1 MSSEADS
8 SSVDPRLV
16 SYLAE
21 LRQRYTPQ
29 RRLLLVQPPQFLFDA
44 VNLDVIRRRGYY
56 AYPPTGLQW
65 LKSALAEKKD
75 MQTAICD
82 LNLLLLQRLVA
93 DHAFCPENWLTLLD
107 RQLEQ
112 FQPSVVC
119 VTGLTVY
126 TDLFSSTHPIAATLR
141 HLMEAGRYIVMAGG
155 PTVSNEI
162 SGYLT
167 SGLCHLVVDGEG
179 EYAIRHLVEALFE
192 EQIAT
197 PVTPNIYFSG
207 DALKADGKSG
217 PVIPVGNLVKSYE
230 AIPVEQY
237 CHAGCLNPYSRM
249 IGQDIPYA
257 VFQLN
262 RGCRCNCAFC
272 GVRPF
277 MGPGIRTH
285 QLAPLLEEMHYL
297 VEKRGIRHFE
307 ALDDDLLANPLTTA
321 AFLQGLI
328 PLRQR
333 YGITWAANNGLI
345 TNAITPE
352 LLELMRATGCIGFK
366 IGIEAGSI
374 EMLRRMKKPGTPA
387 TFKKIA
393 VLLQQYPEFFVGGNY
408 IIGLF
413 GEETFGQ
420 MLATFRLAI
429 ELNLDWSTFS
439 IFQVT
444 NNPGSLTEKLH
455 AMSGSATDFIPTKS
469 IASRN
474 LQQDSSFP
482 LGAELF
488 GLPHDTVPGR
498 DLLNNIWLT
507 FNLLANY
514 VGNKNL
520 KPGGDATKFVRW
532 VEAVRVSYPENPYM
546 CLFAGLG
553 RVVMGDMARGLEHY
567 AACCDLLDQSEVWS
581 QRFERFGLDELV
593 KNFPK
598 NDVEVY
604 MALER
609 IESLCWQE
617 SSLTSKDTD

>member
-1 MSSEADS
+1 MSSDAGS
-8 SSVDPRLV
+8 SSVDPRLA

-21 LRQRYTPQ
+21 LRQHYAPK

-65 LKSALAEKKD
+65 LKSALAPKKD
-75 MQTAICD
+75 IQTAICD

-93 DHAFCPENWLTLLD
+93 DHAFLPENWLTLLD
-107 RQLEQ
+107 QQLEQ

-126 TDLFSSTHPIAATLR
+126 GDLFSPTHPIAATLR
-141 HLMEAGRYIVMAGG
+141 HLMETGRYIVMAGG

-162 SGYLT
+162 TGYLK

-179 EYAIRHLVEALFE
+179 EYAIQHLVELLFD
-192 EQIAT
+192 EQVMTAA
-197 PVTPNIYFSG
+197 TPNIYFSPRAEKVSG
-207 DALKADGKSG
+207 DVR
-217 PVIPVGNLVKSYE
+217 PVKLTGNLTESY
-230 AIPVEQY
+230 ADISVEQY
-237 CHAGCLNPYSRM
+237 CRAGCLNPYSRM

-285 QLAPLLEEMHYL
+285 QLAPLLEEVRYL

-307 ALDDDLLANPLTTA
+307 ALDDDLLANPVATA
-321 AFLQGLI
+321 AFLQGLV

-352 LLELMRATGCIGFK
+352 LLELMRTTGCIGFK

-444 NNPGSLTEKLH
+444 NNPGSLSEKLQ

-474 LQQDSSFP
+474 LQEDSSLP

-514 VGNKNL
+514 IGNKNL
-520 KPGGDATKFVRW
+520 KPAGDAAKFVRW

-546 CLFAGLG
+546 SLFAGLG
-553 RVVMGDMARGLEHY
+553 RVVMGDREQALEHH
-567 AACCDLLDQSEVWS
+567 AACCAILGQSEVWNH
-581 QRFERFGLDELV
+581 RFERFGLDELV
-593 KNFPK
+593 KNFPE

-604 MALER
+604 RGLEELFER
-609 IESLCWQE
+609 YRLMVSA
-617 SSLTSKDTD
+617 

>member
-1 MSSEADS
+1 MSSDADS
-8 SSVDPRLV
+8 SSVDPRLA

-21 LRQRYTPQ
+21 LRQHYAPK

-44 VNLDVIRRRGYY
+44 VNLEVVRRRGYY

-65 LKSALAEKKD
+65 LKSALAPKKD
-75 MQTAICD
+75 IQTAICD

-93 DHAFCPENWLTLLD
+93 DHAFHPENWLTLLD
-107 RQLEQ
+107 QQLEQ

-126 TDLFSSTHPIAATLR
+126 ADLFSSTHPIAATLR
-141 HLMEAGRYIVMAGG
+141 YLMETGRYIVMAGG

-162 SGYLT
+162 TGYLK
-167 SGLCHLVVDGEG
+167 SGLCHIVVDGEG
-179 EYAIRHLVEALFE
+179 EDAIQHLVELLFD
-192 EQIAT
+192 EQVTTAA
-197 PVTPNIYFSG
+197 TPNIYFSPR
-207 DALKADGKSG
+207 AEKVPADVR
-217 PVIPVGNLVKSYE
+217 PVKLTGNLTESY
-230 AIPVEQY
+230 ADIPVEQY
-237 CHAGCLNPYSRM
+237 CRAGCLNPYSRM

-277 MGPGIRTH
+277 MGAGIRTH
-285 QLAPLLEEMHYL
+285 QLAPLLEEVRYL

-321 AFLQGLI
+321 AFLQELI

-366 IGIEAGSI
+366 IGIEAGST

-387 TFKKIA
+387 TFKRIA

-444 NNPGSLTEKLH
+444 NNPGSLSEKLQ

-474 LQQDSSFP
+474 LKEDSSLP

-514 VGNKNL
+514 IGNKNL
-520 KPGGDATKFVRW
+520 KPGGDAAKFVRW

-553 RVVMGDMARGLEHY
+553 RVVMGDREQALEHH
-567 AACCDLLDQSEVWS
+567 AACCTILGQSEVWS
-581 QRFERFGLDELV
+581 HRFERFGLDELV
-593 KNFPK
+593 KNFPQ

-604 MALER
+604 RALER
-609 IESLCWQE
+609 IEGFCWQGKG
-617 SSLTSKDTD
+617 L

>member
-1 MSSEADS
+1 MPPEVDS
-8 SSVDPRLV
+8 RTVDSRLIN
-16 SYLAE
+16 YLGE
-21 LRQRYTPQ
+21 LRQRYAPQ

-44 VNLDVIRRRGYY
+44 VNLEVIRRRGYY

-65 LKSALAEKKD
+65 LEIALSEMND
-75 MQTAICD
+75 IQTEICD
-82 LNLLLLQRLVA
+82 LNLLLLQRLID
-93 DHAFCPENWLTLLD
+93 DHAFPPEDWLNLLEQ
-107 RQLEQ
+107 QLEQ

-126 TDLFSSTHPIAATLR
+126 ADLFSPTHPIAATLR
-141 HLMEAGRYIVMAGG
+141 YLMEAGRYIVMAGG

-162 SGYLT
+162 TGYLK
-167 SGLCHLVVDGEG
+167 SGLCHVVVDGEG
-179 EYAIRHLVEALFE
+179 EYAIRHLLEALFE
-192 EQIAT
+192 ERITT
-197 PVTPNIYFSG
+197 PVVPNIYFSA
-207 DALKADGKSG
+207 DALKAEGTSR
-217 PVIPVGNLVKSYE
+217 PVIPLGNLVKSYSD
-230 AIPVEQY
+230 IPVEQY
-237 CHAGCLNPYSRM
+237 CRAGCLNPYSRM
-249 IGQDIPYA
+249 VGQDSPYA

-277 MGPGIRTH
+277 MGSGIRTC
-285 QLAPLLEEMHYL
+285 QLQPLLEEVRYL
-297 VEKRGIRHFE
+297 VEERGIRHFE
-307 ALDDDLLANPLTTA
+307 ALDDDFLANPETTA
-321 AFLQGLI
+321 AFLKGII
-328 PLRQR
+328 PLREDF
-333 YGITWAANNGLI
+333 GITWAANNGLI

-352 LLELMRATGCIGFK
+352 LLELMRATGCVGFK
-366 IGIEAGSI
+366 IGIEAGST

-420 MLATFRLAI
+420 MLATYQLAI
-429 ELNLDWSTFS
+429 DLDLDWSTFS

-444 NNPGSLTEKLH
+444 NNPGSLSEKLQ

-474 LQQDSSFP
+474 LQEDSSLP

-488 GLPHDTVPGR
+488 GLPHNTVPGR

-514 VGNKNL
+514 IGNKNL
-520 KPGGDATKFVRW
+520 KPGGDASKFVRW
-532 VEAVRVSYPENPYM
+532 IEAIRISYPENPYM

-553 RVVMGDMARGLEHY
+553 RVVMGDRERGLEHY
-567 AACCDLLDQSEVWS
+567 AACCTLLGQSEVWS
-581 QRFERFGLDELV
+581 QRFERFGLHELV
-593 KNFPK
+593 KIFPR

-604 MALER
+604 SGLEDVL
-609 IESLCWQE
+609 ETYTLPV
-617 SSLTSKDTD
+617 SS

>member
-1 MSSEADS
+1 MSAEADS

-16 SYLAE
+16 SYLSE
-21 LRQRYTPQ
+21 LRQRYAPH
-29 RRLLLVQPPQFLFDA
+29 RRVLLVQPPQFLFDA
-44 VNLDVIRRRGYY
+44 VNLEVIRRRGYY

-65 LKSALAEKKD
+65 LKSALAPKKD
-75 MQTAICD
+75 IQTAICD
-82 LNLLLLQRLVA
+82 LNLLLLQRLID
-93 DHAFCPENWLTLLD
+93 DHTFFPENWLTLLD
-107 RQLEQ
+107 RQLES

-126 TDLFSSTHPIAATLR
+126 TDLFSPTHPIAATLR
-141 HLMEAGRYIVMAGG
+141 HLMETGRYIVMAGG

-167 SGLCHLVVDGEG
+167 SGLCHIVVDGEG
-179 EYAIRHLVEALFE
+179 EYAIRHLLELLFDGLTMME
-192 EQIAT
+192 
-197 PVTPNIYFSG
+197 VTPNIYFSPQANRVAG
-207 DALKADGKSG
+207 VPR
-217 PVIPVGNLVKSYE
+217 PVVPLGNLTESY
-230 AIPVEQY
+230 ADIPVEQY
-237 CHAGCLNPYSRM
+237 CQAGCLNPYSRM
-249 IGQDIPYA
+249 VGQDIPYA
-257 VFQLN
+257 VFHLN

-285 QLAPLLEEMHYL
+285 QLEPLLEEVRYL
-297 VEKRGIRHFE
+297 VEERGIRHFE
-307 ALDDDLLANPLTTA
+307 ALDDDLLANPATTT
-321 AFLQGLI
+321 AFLQGLV

-366 IGIEAGSI
+366 IGIEAGST
-374 EMLRRMKKPGTPA
+374 EMLRRMKKPGIPA

-393 VLLQQYPEFFVGGNY
+393 VLLQQYSEFFVGGNY

-429 ELNLDWSTFS
+429 ELDLDWSTFS

-444 NNPGSLTEKLH
+444 NNPGSLSERLQ

-474 LQQDSSFP
+474 LQEDSSLP

-520 KPGGDATKFVRW
+520 KLGGDAAKFVRW

-553 RVVMGDMARGLEHY
+553 RVVMGDREQALEHH
-567 AACCDLLDQSEVWS
+567 AACCAILGQSAVWNH
-581 QRFERFGLDELV
+581 RFERFGLDELV

-604 MALER
+604 RGLEEIYER
-609 IESLCWQE
+609 YTLMVCS
-617 SSLTSKDTD
+617 